1 MNCKSTVYLLSEP
14 EYKALILQNIA
25 HFRRFYSPGERFR
38 KTFSERGSRESRR
51 GLFPAASRFSAS
63 LFLFLQLYCRPAGK
77 YKTGGFF
84 AKTRCAS
91 MDNRNLITTKPEVKK
106 IPPLVRDNAW
116 IRRWSWIT
124 PASLCGRKISKTT
137 ITDPDASCGGSGIFW
152 N

>member
-1 MNCKSTVYLLSEP
+1 
-14 EYKALILQNIA
+14 
-25 HFRRFYSPGERFR
+25 
-38 KTFSERGSRESRR
+38 
-51 GLFPAASRFSAS
+51 
-63 LFLFLQLYCRPAGK
+63 
-77 YKTGGFF
+77 
-84 AKTRCAS
+84 

-106 IPPLVRDNAW
+106 IPGPGSRLRANAQ